1 MNVNRPRWPK
11 ASPTIA
17 GKHAE
22 RGASLLEVVIFLSVF
37 TVVLFGLYDAQR
49 NYTFTM
55 IRNESRAKI
64 QDDARRTMEQM
75 LREIRMAGYGVP
87 TAADPAPLPAFTA
100 ASASAIS
107 FLTSEGGATTNL
119 TAPANV
125 NATTL
130 TVASSALFQTNDAIY
145 VIDAAKYRAATVTAT
160 GGNSLTITPAL
171 TAGFTSGATVAR
183 QPRQVTYSYT
193 AGTLSRD
200 LGTGGG
206 LQPFLTGIS
215 SLSFGYFDA
224 NNNPVAMPGGNLAA
238 IRRVLVDITFS
249 ATPPGQPSLAYTTR
263 SDIRVRNR

>member
-1 MNVNRPRWPK
+1 MNADRARWPK
-11 ASPTIA
+11 GSAAIT
-17 GKHAE
+17 GEHAE
-22 RGASLLEVVIFLSVF
+22 RGVTLVEVVIFMAVF
-37 TVVLFGLYDAQR
+37 TVILLGMYDAHV
-49 NYTFTM
+49 NYQFSM
-55 IRNESRAKI
+55 VRNEARAKI

-87 TAADPAPLPAFTA
+87 TAADPTPLPAFTA

-125 NATTL
+125 TATTL
-130 TVASSALFQTNDAIY
+130 TVASSALFQTNDGIY
-145 VIDAAKYRAATVTAT
+145 VSDAAKYRAATVTAT

-171 TAGFTSGATVAR
+171 TAGFASGATVTR
-183 QPRQVTYSYT
+183 QPRQVTYSYN

-206 LQPFLTGIS
+206 LQPLVTGIS
-215 SLSFGYFDA
+215 SLAFSYFDA
-224 NNNPVAMPGGNLAA
+224 NNNPVGLPGGNLAA
-238 IRRVLVDITFS
+238 IRRVLVDMTVS
-249 ATPPGQPSLAYTTR
+249 ATPPGQPSLAYTAR